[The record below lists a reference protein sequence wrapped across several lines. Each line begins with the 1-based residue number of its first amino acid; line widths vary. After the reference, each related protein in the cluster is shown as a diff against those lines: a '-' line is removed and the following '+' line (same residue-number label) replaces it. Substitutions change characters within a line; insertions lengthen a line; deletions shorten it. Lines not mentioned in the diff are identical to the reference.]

1 MTITEDP
8 AVAPAEGGTST
19 SGGGEPRL
27 SPPWDRRRIELTAT
41 AVVFAV
47 LAVWAI
53 WRTEI
58 WDLAQI
64 FGDGRQS
71 MLAFLFGNDIRN
83 GALPPRFDQFGEI
96 VNQAVITFFMAIA
109 GTALAAVI
117 SFPLGFLAAR
127 NTSPHPILRYIARGI
142 IVFARTIPDLVFAFI
157 FVRVYKIGPLPGIL
171 ALGFHAVGMIGK
183 LLADAIEETDPGQR
197 EAVAATGGGWFQ
209 QMSTGV
215 LPQVVPN
222 FLATVMF
229 RLDINFRS
237 STVLGIVGAG
247 GIGQL
252 FNLYKGNLRWDLA
265 MGVVAVIMITVL
277 LVEAMS
283 TSVRKAILGADA
295 ANEPGRLSKWV
306 EAVAGRSNVTNA
318 DLAPAPDAVSR
329 DTTTTDGQAV
339 PFDRDRMVP
348 PFDAYRQKMA
358 FSALVAAVLIFAS
371 YLITQIS
378 IRNFFNGLRPQ
389 FGDPD
394 PGQLPTVWNIGQR
407 LIPRN
412 FDWWTP
418 LVRSAM
424 FDTVAVGVAA
434 SAIGIP
440 IALLF
445 GYLAAR
451 NVSPNR
457 FTYGSTRL
465 MLVLIRALPDLI
477 IVIMLVA
484 AMGLTLIP
492 GVIGLILGAIG
503 FGGKLFAE
511 GVEEVKE
518 GPREGVFSTGA
529 TRTQEAFSAVTPQ
542 FMPALVGV
550 SLYIL
555 DILIRGSAVLGIVGA
570 GGIGAIIS
578 NFMQSQR
585 FEEVGG
591 ILLFLFA
598 VIFTIERLSD
608 WIRKRLI

>member
-8 AVAPAEGGTST
+8 AVAPTGGGTSS
-19 SGGGEPRL
+19 SGGEYRL

-41 AVVFAV
+41 AIVFGAIST
-47 LAVWAI
+47 WAI
-53 WRTEI
+53 WRTNI
-58 WDLAQI
+58 WDLGQI
-64 FGDGRQS
+64 FGEGRQS
-71 MLAFLFGNDIRN
+71 MLNFLFGTDIRN
-83 GALPPRFDQFGEI
+83 GALPPRFDELGEI
-96 VNQAVITFFMAIA
+96 VDQAVVTFFMAVA

-127 NTSPHPILRYIARGI
+127 NTSPHPVLRSIARGI

-157 FVRVYKIGPLPGIL
+157 FVRVYTIGPLPGIL
-171 ALGFHAVGMIGK
+171 ALGFHAIGMIGK

-215 LPQVVPN
+215 LPQVVPS

-265 MGVVAVIMITVL
+265 MGVVVVIMITVL

-283 TSVRKAILGADA
+283 TSVRRAILDADA
-295 ANEPGRLSKWV
+295 ANEPGRVAKWI
-306 EAVAGRSNVTNA
+306 EAVIGRSKVTNA
-318 DLAPAPDAVSR
+318 DLAPAADAASR
-329 DTTTTDGQAV
+329 DTSTTTGQAV
-339 PFDRDRMVP
+339 PFDRERLVP

-358 FSALVAAVLIFAS
+358 FSALTAVVLIFAS

-445 GYLAAR
+445 GYAAAR

-457 FTYGSTRL
+457 FTYAATRL

-511 GVEEVKE
+511 GVEEINT
-518 GPREGVFSTGA
+518 GPREGVFATGA
-529 TRTQEAFSAVTPQ
+529 TRTQEALSAVTPQ

-555 DILIRGSAVLGIVGA
+555 DILIRGSAVLGVVGA
-570 GGIGAIIS
+570 GGIGALIS
-578 NFMQSQR
+578 NFMQGQR

-591 ILLFLFA
+591 ILLFLFV
-598 VIFTIERLSD
+598 VIFTIERISD

>member
-8 AVAPAEGGTST
+8 AVARTGDGPSNPD
-19 SGGGEPRL
+19 GEPRL

-41 AVVFAV
+41 AIIFGV
-47 LAVWAI
+47 LSAWAI

-58 WDLAQI
+58 WDLGQI
-64 FGDGRQS
+64 FGEGRQS
-71 MLAFLFGNDIRN
+71 MLNFLFGTDIRD
-83 GALPPRFDQFGEI
+83 GALPPRFDELGEI
-96 VNQAVITFFMAIA
+96 INQAIVTFFMAIA

-117 SFPLGFLAAR
+117 SFPLGFLAAT
-127 NTSPHPILRYIARGI
+127 NTSPHPILRSIARGI

-171 ALGFHAVGMIGK
+171 ALGFHAIGMIGK

-265 MGVVAVIMITVL
+265 MGVVVVIMVTVL

-295 ANEPGRLSKWV
+295 ANEPGRLAKWI
-306 EAVAGRSNVTNA
+306 EAVVGRSNVTNA
-318 DLAPAPDAVSR
+318 DLAPATDAAGRDVS
-329 DTTTTDGQAV
+329 TTTGQAV
-339 PFDRDRMVP
+339 PFDRERLVP

-358 FSALVAAVLIFAS
+358 FSALIAAVLIFAS

-378 IRNFFNGLRPQ
+378 IRNFFNGLRPE
-389 FGDPD
+389 FGQPA
-394 PGQLPTVWNIGQR
+394 PGELPTVWHIGQR

-457 FTYGSTRL
+457 FTYGGTRL

-492 GVIGLILGAIG
+492 GVVGLILGAIG

-511 GVEEVKE
+511 GVEEVSE
-518 GPREGVFSTGA
+518 GPREGIFSTGA

-542 FMPALVGV
+542 FMPALVGI

-570 GGIGAIIS
+570 GGIGALIS
-578 NFMQSQR
+578 NFMQGQR

-591 ILLFLFA
+591 ILLFLFV
-598 VIFTIERLSD
+598 VIFTIERISD